1 MLKNIVLACIAIS
14 LTVTSV
20 AQQKKVI
27 NKTSAA
33 SPKASIAAGE
43 LVYTQFCVSC
53 HLPDGGG
60 VENLNPPL
68 IKTSFING
76 DKTKLITTILNG
88 MSQVEINGE
97 RYNNVMPAFNY
108 LTDKQVA
115 DVLTYIRNSFGNKKP
130 AVSVTDVKQVR
141 VRVVGK

>member
-1 MLKNIVLACIAIS
+1 MPA
-14 LTVTSV
+14 TF
-20 AQQKKVI
+20 
-27 NKTSAA
+27 
-33 SPKASIAAGE
+33 PKASIAAGE

-68 IKTSFING
+68 IKTAFING
-76 DKTKLITTILNG
+76 DRARLITTILNG

-115 DVLTYIRNSFGNKKP
+115 DVLTYVRNSFGNKKP
-130 AVSVTDVKQVR
+130 AITVADVKPVR
-141 VRVVGK
+141 VKLGK

>member
-1 MLKNIVLACIAIS
+1 MRKNTLLAGVAI
-14 LTVTSV
+14 LLALTSV
-20 AQQKKVI
+20 AQQKKAI
-27 NKTSAA
+27 SKKMPSTA
-33 SPKASIAAGE
+33 PKASVAAGE

-68 IKTSFING
+68 IKTAFING
-76 DKTKLITTILNG
+76 DKARLITTILNG
-88 MSQVEINGE
+88 MNQVEINGD

-115 DVLTYIRNSFGNKKP
+115 DVLTYVRNSFGNKKP
-130 AVSVTDVKQVR
+130 AVTVTDVKPVR
-141 VRVVGK
+141 IKLGK

>member
-1 MLKNIVLACIAIS
+1 MCKNIVVAGMSMILA
-14 LTVTSV
+14 VTGV
-20 AQQKKVI
+20 AQQKKAI
-27 NKTSAA
+27 SKTAPSSAK
-33 SPKASIAAGE
+33 SSIAAGE

-68 IKTSFING
+68 IKTAFING
-76 DKTKLITTILNG
+76 DKGKLIATVLNG

-115 DVLTYIRNSFGNKKP
+115 DVLTYVRNSFGNKKP
-130 AVSVTDVKQVR
+130 AVTVADVKPMR
-141 VRVVGK
+141 IKLAK

>member
-1 MLKNIVLACIAIS
+1 MHKNILLACIALS
-14 LTVTSV
+14 LALTSI
-20 AQQKKVI
+20 AQQKKAI
-27 NKTSAA
+27 SKTIPSSAK
-33 SPKASIAAGE
+33 PSIAAGE

-68 IKTSFING
+68 IKTAFING
-76 DKTKLITTILNG
+76 DKARLITTVING

-130 AVSVTDVKQVR
+130 AVMVAEVKQVR
-141 VRVVGK
+141 AKLGK

>member
-1 MLKNIVLACIAIS
+1 MRKNILLAGVAI
-14 LTVTSV
+14 LLALTSV
-20 AQQKKVI
+20 AQQKKTI
-27 NKTSAA
+27 SKKMPATF
-33 SPKASIAAGE
+33 PKASIAAGE

-68 IKTSFING
+68 IKTAFING
-76 DKTKLITTILNG
+76 DRARLITTILNG

-115 DVLTYIRNSFGNKKP
+115 DVLTYVRNSFGNKKP
-130 AVSVTDVKQVR
+130 AITVADVKPVR
-141 VRVVGK
+141 VKLGK

>member
-1 MLKNIVLACIAIS
+1 MLLAVKGIG
-14 LTVTSV
+14 
-20 AQQKKVI
+20 QQKKAISKPV
-27 NKTSAA
+27 TSA
-33 SPKASIAAGE
+33 SKSSIAAGE
-43 LVYTQFCVSC
+43 MVYTQFCVSC

-68 IKTSFING
+68 IKTAFING
-76 DKTKLITTILNG
+76 DKTRLITTILNG

-97 RYNNVMPAFNY
+97 RYNNVMPSFNY

-130 AVSVTDVKQVR
+130 AVMIADVKQVR
-141 VRVVGK
+141 AKLGK

>member
-1 MLKNIVLACIAIS
+1 MCKNIVLASIAVW
-14 LTVTSV
+14 LATVSV
-20 AQQKKVI
+20 AQQKKAISKPV
-27 NKTSAA
+27 TS
-33 SPKASIAAGE
+33 SSKSSIAAGG

-68 IKTSFING
+68 INTTFING
-76 DKTKLITTILNG
+76 DKKTIITTVLNG

-115 DVLTYIRNSFGNKKP
+115 DVLTYVRNSFGNKKT
-130 AVSVTDVKQVR
+130 AVIVADVKQVR
-141 VRVVGK
+141 NKLLK

>member
-1 MLKNIVLACIAIS
+1 MRKNTLLAIIAILLA
-14 LTVTSV
+14 LTSF
-20 AQQKKVI
+20 AQQKKTISKKVPA
-27 NKTSAA
+27 T
-33 SPKASIAAGE
+33 SPKASTAAGE

-68 IKTSFING
+68 IKTTYING
-76 DKTKLITTILNG
+76 DKTRLITTILNG

-115 DVLTYIRNSFGNKKP
+115 DVLTYVRNSFGNKKP
-130 AVSVTDVKQVR
+130 AVTVTDVKPVR
-141 VRVVGK
+141 AKMPK

>member
-1 MLKNIVLACIAIS
+1 MHKNIVFTYIAVLLA
-14 LTVTSV
+14 LTSV
-20 AQQKKVI
+20 AQEKKAISKPVPSSS
-27 NKTSAA
+27 KS
-33 SPKASIAAGE
+33 SIAAGE

-68 IKTSFING
+68 IKTTYING
-76 DKTKLITTILNG
+76 DKARLITTVLNG

-115 DVLTYIRNSFGNKKP
+115 DVLTYVRNSFGNKKP
-130 AVSVTDVKQVR
+130 AITVADAKQVR
-141 VRVVGK
+141 AKLVAK

>member
-1 MLKNIVLACIAIS
+1 MRKNIVLACIAVS
-14 LTVTSV
+14 LALTSI
-20 AQQKKVI
+20 AQQKKAISKPV
-27 NKTSAA
+27 TS
-33 SPKASIAAGE
+33 SSKSSIAAGE

-68 IKTSFING
+68 IKTAFING
-76 DKTKLITTILNG
+76 DKTRLITTILNG

-115 DVLTYIRNSFGNKKP
+115 DVLTYVRNSFGNKKP
-130 AVSVTDVKQVR
+130 AVMVADVKQARAKLV
-141 VRVVGK
+141 K

>member
-1 MLKNIVLACIAIS
+1 MCKNIVLTCIAVW
-14 LTVTSV
+14 LALASV
-20 AQQKKVI
+20 AQQKKAIPKPV
-27 NKTSAA
+27 TS
-33 SPKASIAAGE
+33 SSKSSIAAGE

-68 IKTSFING
+68 IKTAFING
-76 DKTKLITTILNG
+76 DKTRLITTILNG

-115 DVLTYIRNSFGNKKP
+115 DVLTYVRNSFGNKKP
-130 AVSVTDVKQVR
+130 AVMAADVKQVR
-141 VRVVGK
+141 AKLVK